1 MTVTLTKAIVTIVVS
16 IVGLSIFSSGVCA
29 AAAKNPSPEA
39 VYFARA
45 DSDGDG
51 KLSLPEFQD
60 WMSYAFKRMDAN
72 HDDVLDPH
80 EQGLPN
86 ARRLTGDEHRARLAE
101 QFKRQDKNHDGFL
114 SQREF
119 LAPPG

>member
-1 MTVTLTKAIVTIVVS
+1 MAGRALVAIGIVA
-16 IVGLSIFSSGVCA
+16 LA
-29 AAAKNPSPEA
+29 AATAPRAAGAANNPSPES
-39 VYFARA
+39 VYFSRA
-45 DSDGDG
+45 DTDGDG
-51 KLSLPEFQD
+51 KLSLAEFQD

-86 ARRLTGDEHRARLAE
+86 ARQLTGDEHRARLAA
-101 QFKRQDKNHDGFL
+101 QFNKQDKNHDGML

>member
-1 MTVTLTKAIVTIVVS
+1 MRAGRAVVALV
-16 IVGLSIFSSGVCA
+16 IAAAVAGLLPTDA
-29 AAAKNPSPEA
+29 DAAKNPSPEA
-39 VYFARA
+39 VYFSRA
-45 DSDGDG
+45 DTDGNG

-72 HDDVLDPH
+72 RDDVLDPH
-80 EQGLPN
+80 EQNLPN
-86 ARRLTGDEHRARLAE
+86 ARRLTGEEHRARLAE
-101 QFKRQDKNHDGFL
+101 QFKRQDKNHDGAL

>member
-1 MTVTLTKAIVTIVVS
+1 MTSGRVLLALAVVALATAIAPRAVV
-16 IVGLSIFSSGVCA
+16 A
-29 AAAKNPSPEA
+29 ANNPSPET
-39 VYFARA
+39 VYFSRA
-45 DSDGDG
+45 DTDGDG
-51 KLSLPEFQD
+51 KLSLAEFQD

-72 HDDVLDPH
+72 RDDVLDPH

-86 ARRLTGDEHRARLAE
+86 ARRLTGDEHRARLAA
-101 QFKRQDKNHDGFL
+101 QFKKQDKNHDGLL

>member
-1 MTVTLTKAIVTIVVS
+1 MTLGKAIIAIAVS
-16 IVGLSIFSSGVCA
+16 IAGLSAMA
-29 AAAKNPSPEA
+29 ADVSAAEKKNPSPES

-101 QFKRQDKNHDGFL
+101 QFKRQDKNHDGGL